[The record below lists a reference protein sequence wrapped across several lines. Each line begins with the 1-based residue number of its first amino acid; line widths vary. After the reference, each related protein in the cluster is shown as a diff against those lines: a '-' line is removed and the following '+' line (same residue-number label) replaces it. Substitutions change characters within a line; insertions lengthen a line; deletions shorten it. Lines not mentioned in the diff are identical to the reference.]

1 MNKNQNHRNKL
12 PLILAALLTLALV
25 AYGTFA
31 CFTDT
36 ATQNAGLQLT
46 LGNVDIK
53 TNPTKWKYES
63 VTEANNQL
71 QDAEGSLIEPGKEVF
86 SVEGIV
92 VR

>member
-1 MNKNQNHRNKL
+1 MNKNQTHRNKL

-25 AYGTFA
+25 VYGTFA
-31 CFTDT
+31 YFTDT

-53 TNPTKWKYES
+53 TNPTKWKYGS
-63 VTEANNQL
+63 VTEANKQL